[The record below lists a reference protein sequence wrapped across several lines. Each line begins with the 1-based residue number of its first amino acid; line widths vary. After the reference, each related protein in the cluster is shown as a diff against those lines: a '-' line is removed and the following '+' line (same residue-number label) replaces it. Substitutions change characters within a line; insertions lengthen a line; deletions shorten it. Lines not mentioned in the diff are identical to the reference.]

1 MRELE
6 VKIKADSMAN
16 LLDLPKNLLEL
27 GWELS
32 TETVANVNDFYLD
45 TPDLDILQSGWTFR
59 LRKNNTA
66 SVVTLKEVISDKSG
80 IANREEYEEAVS
92 WDGKSAIELPEE
104 LLDGK
109 VSKLVEGKTLWLLFE
124 IEQAR
129 HQHIIKK
136 EGCEAELS
144 LDSIQWLYN
153 KKIAEGFMA
162 EIEYL
167 SGDERQML
175 NTHAELINNY
185 NWSPSSQSKF
195 DIGLDLFNNF

>member
-109 VSKLVEGKTLWLLFE
+109 VSKLVDGKTLWLLFE

-129 HQHIIKK
+129 HQYIIKK

-175 NTHAELINNY
+175 NTHTELINNY

>member
-6 VKIKADSMAN
+6 VKIKADSMTK
-16 LLDLPKNLLEL
+16 LLDLPKNILEL

-59 LRKNNTA
+59 LRKNA
-66 SVVTLKEVISDKSG
+66 IKSIVTLKEVASG
-80 IANREEYEEAVS
+80 EDGLADREEYEEAVD
-92 WDGKSAIELPEE
+92 WDGKSAIELPED

-129 HQHIIKK
+129 HQYIIEK
-136 EGCEAELS
+136 ESCKAELS
-144 LDSIQWLYN
+144 LDAIQWLYN
-153 KKIAEGFMA
+153 KKAAEGFMA

-167 SGDERQML
+167 SGDERLLLDTHTELL
-175 NTHAELINNY
+175 NKY
-185 NWSPSSQSKF
+185 NWSPSPQSKF
-195 DIGLDLFNNF
+195 SIGLELFNNF